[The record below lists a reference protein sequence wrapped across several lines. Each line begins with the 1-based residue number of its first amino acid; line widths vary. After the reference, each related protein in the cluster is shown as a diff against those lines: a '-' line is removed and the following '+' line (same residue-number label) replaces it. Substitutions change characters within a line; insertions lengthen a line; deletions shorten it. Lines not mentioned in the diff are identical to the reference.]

1 MRDDVVD
8 AQTNK
13 VSNTRQLRPRFGDNA
28 KKALYPAA
36 WLVIVLF
43 LGWSGNLLLN
53 IEAIWSEAR
62 DLHKLNIRFDTL
74 VETWRD
80 LSRPGNDVLENYEV
94 AKQRAAFTVY
104 EENFQIAHEVVWDW
118 TRGNSTLVPYLEAL
132 ERQRV
137 TLTGL
142 AEEIFDLTDERE
154 LLRISGAPEELIRE
168 KETEAAKRM
177 AVMDQSFQDGL
188 DFILKSN
195 EAVVEREQSLE
206 ASQRDNFK
214 RLYMVL
220 LVTLIASALS
230 VFLLRR
236 TTRQR
241 QALSDSATRINT
253 IMDNVVDG
261 IVTADAK
268 GRIESVNPPAE
279 RMFKYKQSE
288 LIGQDFSTLLYEGCR
303 NVYYDHLNSGA
314 ERVIPAFDSD
324 ECELRGCRLDGST
337 FPIELALTRVVVH
350 GRELLIHL
358 VRDISERKRADE
370 RQRLAASVFEN
381 TNEGILIT
389 DVEAM
394 IQFVNPAFTT
404 ITQYEAKEAI
414 GENPRILS
422 SGRHDREFYDSMWG
436 SILETGHWQGE
447 IWNRRKDGEIFPQ
460 WLTIG
465 AIKDNWNNTTNYVG
479 VMWDISERKRAEEEA
494 KHHQEELVHVMRL
507 STMGEMASGMAH
519 ELNQP
524 LAAVASY
531 CETAQKLVEEQPALP
546 EKLDDILGRAVE
558 QTHRAGDIIR
568 RLRNFVSKGTTQK
581 ESVDICGLIRD
592 VMDFLEWELRNS
604 SVKIEFNH
612 CDHDCRVLVDKV
624 QIEQVLLNLV
634 RNSLEAIRSANVKE
648 GRVQLRTRMRTG
660 KLVEVTVSDNGPG
673 IDVGMADKL
682 FDPFQ
687 TNKGSGMGMGLSI
700 SRSIIES
707 HGGKL
712 WVAGAPADGAVFGFN
727 LPLPGAAI

>member
-1 MRDDVVD
+1 M
-8 AQTNK
+8 
-13 VSNTRQLRPRFGDNA
+13 

-36 WLVIVLF
+36 WLVLALF

-62 DLHKLNIRFDTL
+62 DLHKLNTRFDTL

-104 EENFQIAHEVVWDW
+104 EENFQIAHEVVWEW
-118 TRGNSTLVPYLEAL
+118 TRGNPTLIPYLEAL

-142 AEEIFDLTDERE
+142 AQEIFDLTDERE
-154 LLRISGAPEELIRE
+154 LLRLSEAPEELIRE

-177 AVMDQSFQDGL
+177 AVMDQSFQNGL

-195 EAVVEREQSLE
+195 EAVVEHEQRLE
-206 ASQRDNFK
+206 RLQRDNFK
-214 RLYMVL
+214 RLYMML

-230 VFLLRR
+230 VHLLRR
-236 TTRQR
+236 TMRQR
-241 QALSDSATRINT
+241 EALSDSAMRINT
-253 IMDNVVDG
+253 IMDNVIDG
-261 IVTADAK
+261 IITVDKK

-279 RMFKYKQSE
+279 RMFRYHKDE
-288 LIGQDFSTLLYEGCR
+288 LIGQDFSTLLYEGCQ
-303 NVYYDHLNSGA
+303 NVYYENLNKGV
-314 ERVIPAFDSD
+314 EQVIPALDSN
-324 ECELRGCRLDGST
+324 ECEMRGCRLDGTT

-350 GRELLIHL
+350 DRELLIHL

-381 TNEGILIT
+381 TSEGILIT
-389 DVEAM
+389 DVEGM

-404 ITQYEAKEAI
+404 ITQYEANEAI
-414 GENPRILS
+414 GENPRILN
-422 SGRHDREFYDSMWG
+422 SGRHDRQFYESMWS
-436 SILETGHWQGE
+436 SILEAGHWQGE
-447 IWNRRKDGEIFPQ
+447 IWNRRKNGEIFPQ

-465 AIKDNWNNTTNYVG
+465 AIKDNWNTTTNYVG
-479 VMWDISERKRAEEEA
+479 VMWDISERKQAEEEA

-531 CETAQKLVEEQPALP
+531 CETAQKLVEQQPAMP
-546 EKLDDILGRAVE
+546 RQLDDILGRAVE

-568 RLRNFVSKGTTQK
+568 RLRNFVSKGTTPK
-581 ESVDICGLIRD
+581 EAVDIDKLIRD
-592 VMDFLEWELRNS
+592 VIELLEWELRNS
-604 SVKIEFNH
+604 RVKIVFDH
-612 CDHDCRVLVDKV
+612 CGQDCRVTVDKV

-634 RNSLEAIRSANVKE
+634 RNSLEAIRNANIRD
-648 GRVQLRTRMRTG
+648 GRVLLKTRLRPG
-660 KLVEVTVSDNGPG
+660 KLIEVTVTDNGPG
-673 IDVGMADKL
+673 IEVEMVDKL

-700 SRSIIES
+700 SRSIIEA

-712 WVAGAPADGAVFGFN
+712 WVANAPTDGAVFGFS
-727 LPLPGAAI
+727 LPLPGAET